1 MLNEFAPLLVDD
13 MDANALL
20 PHLMR
25 YGLANREDTDY
36 ISNPYRT
43 SRERNMHIIRTA
55 PHKDSNAFER
65 FVRCLEEVQ
74 SDLAVQLRQR
84 MSKLSFI

>member
-1 MLNEFAPLLVDD
+1 LLNEFAPLLVDD

-36 ISNPYRT
+36 IS
-43 SRERNMHIIRTA
+43 
-55 PHKDSNAFER
+55 
-65 FVRCLEEVQ
+65 
-74 SDLAVQLRQR
+74 
-84 MSKLSFI
+84 